1 MRKRELP
8 WFGVVA
14 GAVAGLVVQSSAF
27 PLEVSAAGIAG
38 SATVLEELRVAPLP
52 QGLNDPPDYS
62 KDVAPI
68 LQGACVRCHIEG
80 AVGPMPLTTY
90 EEVRLFAPLIKDRV
104 VKRIMPPYH
113 VDPTIGIQAYKN
125 DIRLTKEDINTIVQW
140 VDAGTPEGD
149 PADLP
154 PPVEWPAWGE
164 WQLEAELG
172 PPDLVL
178 TTDPITVR
186 AIGQDMWP
194 SQVIEWEGFP
204 TERFI
209 RADEVKNT
217 VKARSYL
224 HHLVVSHTQPE
235 TGRSSQR
242 WSSMGAG
249 KRWDR
254 YSDDVGVLVPPGPA
268 RIRYSLHY
276 FPRGEAIVDTVQVGL
291 WFYPEGHKPELTA
304 TGEER
309 YLVNQFESGQPRGR
323 DILIPPHG
331 SLTISRTIVLDQ
343 PLVIHTFVPHMHTQG
358 IGMSLEA
365 ILPGRLPD
373 GWGVD
378 GNVREVL
385 TAVNNYDH
393 NWQNAYVYEENS
405 RPLLPKGT
413 ALVLHSHFDNSV
425 NNPLIVDPD
434 QWVTFGGRSID
445 AMSNARMSVTNLTE
459 EQYEKMVKQRVQ
471 LAKAQMAEPRDQQI
485 TIWLAPGI
493 QEELDTVGGG

>member
-1 MRKRELP
+1 MRKRALP
-8 WFGVVA
+8 WFEVA
-14 GAVAGLVVQSSAF
+14 AAAAAGLAVQSSAF
-27 PLEVSAAGIAG
+27 PLEISAAGSVG
-38 SATVLEELRVAPLP
+38 SAAVMGESLVSPVL
-52 QGLNDPPDYS
+52 QGPNDPPNYS

-68 LQGACVRCHIEG
+68 LQGACVRCHTEG

-90 EEVRLFAPLIKDRV
+90 EEVRPFAPLIKDRV

-125 DIRLTKEDINTIVQW
+125 DIRLSKEEINTIVQW

-154 PPVEWPAWGE
+154 PPVERPAWGE
-164 WQLEAELG
+164 WWLEGELG

-178 TTDPITVR
+178 TTDPIKVR
-186 AIGQDMWP
+186 AMGPDMWP
-194 SQVIEWEGFP
+194 SQTLEWEGFG
-204 TERFI
+204 TQRFI

-217 VKARSYL
+217 VRGRSSL
-224 HHLVVSHTQPE
+224 HHLVVSHVQPE
-235 TGRSSQR
+235 IGRSQR

-254 YSDDVGVLVPPGPA
+254 YSDDVGVPVPPGPA
-268 RIRYSLHY
+268 RIRWSLHY
-276 FPRGEAIVDTVQVGL
+276 FPKGEELVDTVQVAL
-291 WFYPEGHKPELTA
+291 WFYPEGEEPELAA

-309 YLVNQFESGQPRGR
+309 YLINQFESGQPRGR

-331 SLTISRTIVLDQ
+331 SLTINRTFVLDQ
-343 PLVIHTFVPHMHTQG
+343 PMVIHSFIPHMHTQG

-365 ILPGRLPD
+365 ILPGRLRD

-393 NWQNAYVYEENS
+393 NWQNAYVYADHS
-405 RPLLPKGT
+405 RPLLPKGS
-413 ALVLHSHFDNSV
+413 ALVLHSHFDNSA
-425 NNPLIVDPD
+425 NNPLVVDPD
-434 QWVTFGGRSID
+434 QWVTFGGRSVD

-459 EQYEKMVKQRVQ
+459 KQYEKMVERRMQF
-471 LAKAQMAEPRDQQI
+471 AKAQMAKPTDQRI
-485 TIWLAPGI
+485 TIWLAPDARK
-493 QEELDTVGGG
+493 ELDTVEGGS